1 MEQNNVTFGGPLP
14 TSTWIELVKV
24 VRRLARLASIEG
36 SVMCTLDS
44 PTSSEQ
50 DLPYRQFRSK
60 VLETVWLHLLHGP
73 QEPEHDIRRVHGIY
87 GNHHHMAYGVEEEYH
102 L

>member
-1 MEQNNVTFGGPLP
+1 
-14 TSTWIELVKV
+14 
-24 VRRLARLASIEG
+24 
-36 SVMCTLDS
+36 MCSLDS
-44 PTSSEQ
+44 PTSSDQ

-73 QEPEHDIRRVHGIY
+73 QEPEHDIRGVHGIH
-87 GNHHHMAYGVEEEYH
+87 GNHHHMVYGVEEEYH